1 MAIPGMTA
9 MALGFAVLGRADT
22 RHALTLAA
30 IAIGVGNGMTAGLV
44 QVLAQDLAPPPPDTA
59 PFIGLWST
67 LSYLGTLA
75 GPLVAGSAAQ
85 LAGVS
90 RAAQLISVL
99 GVSGAGWMMCFVPE
113 TLARRK
119 K

>member
-44 QVLAQDLAPPPPDTA
+44 QVLAQDLGIPSGVNQRNIVQTEAVQ
-59 PFIGLWST
+59 FLMLWGGAYALTGHRSE
-67 LSYLGTLA
+67 GM
-75 GPLVAGSAAQ
+75 VSA
-85 LAGVS
+85 LLYFVL
-90 RAAQLISVL
+90 RLNISNGETSNV
-99 GVSGAGWMMCFVPE
+99 CFEEV
-113 TLARRK
+113 
-119 K
+119 